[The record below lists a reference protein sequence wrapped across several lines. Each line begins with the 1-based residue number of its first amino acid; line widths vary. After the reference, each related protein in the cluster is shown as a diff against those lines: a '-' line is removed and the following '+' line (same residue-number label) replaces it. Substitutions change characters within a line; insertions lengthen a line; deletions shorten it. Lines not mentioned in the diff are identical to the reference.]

1 MVGRQEGEAGESK
14 RRECQRQQRSIA
26 LDADEWTSSFRAGM
40 GLLDL
45 GDDSPFNLSNIC
57 REVRTE
63 IKLKYSVARALCYGL
78 IPLDKFNV
86 WAKREEYS
94 QCPNL
99 SLPLHIP

>member
-45 GDDSPFNLSNIC
+45 VDGSLYVP
-57 REVRTE
+57 
-63 IKLKYSVARALCYGL
+63 L
-78 IPLDKFNV
+78 I
-86 WAKREEYS
+86 
-94 QCPNL
+94 
-99 SLPLHIP
+99 